1 MADTKPPDPQTFM
14 FADDGSVPNNARLP
28 FVIYRRVIDLIGATG
43 SGTGDR
49 EDVPRQRLG
58 RHLAE
63 RHLSLRALSFD
74 DP

>member
-1 MADTKPPDPQTFM
+1 M

-28 FVIYRRVIDLIGATG
+28 FVLYRHVIDLIGATDPEPVIEKMFRG
-43 SGTGDR
+43 
-49 EDVPRQRLG
+49 ERLG